1 MRLAGVQNFPPMD
14 RVLFGQPAA
23 DMVLAEAQRLGATRV
38 YLVVSHTLNTTT
50 NEIEM
55 IRTKLGDRY
64 AGTFD
69 RVPQHTTRANA
80 VEIAKAATAAGADLL
95 AAVGGG
101 SVVDVVKIV
110 TMCMEHEIFEED
122 GLDGYEL
129 TAGAPGAPTVSK
141 QFSAPRVRSIVVP
154 TTLSGGEYNAGALVT
169 DTRRDWKQ
177 VFHHPLMMPHAII
190 LDPQITL
197 HTPETLWLGSGTR
210 SMDHGIE
217 ALCAK
222 LGTPLV
228 DAVVTEG
235 IGLLA
240 EGLRRCKSDPTDLE
254 ARRLAQ
260 YGSWLSAFGLQTR
273 VPMGASHAIGHVLG
287 GTFGVPHYLITPVLM
302 PHVLRYNRPATEDA
316 QRRIAAALGAAGR
329 SAADA
334 FEQFIQELGLP
345 GRLSDVGIE
354 PGDYQRIGEIAVKS
368 VFAPANPRP
377 LNQPAD
383 IVALLETVKDQTAA
397 ERA

>member
-1 MRLAGVQNFPPMD
+1 MGVVGSHQYPSMESVIYG
-14 RVLFGQPAA
+14 RPAA
-23 DMVLAEAQRLGATRV
+23 EALREEAERLGAKRV
-38 YLVVSHTLNTTT
+38 YLIASRTLNTTT
-50 NEIEM
+50 DEVEK
-55 IRTKLGDRY
+55 IRKALGDRH
-64 AGTFD
+64 AATFD
-69 RVPQHTTRANA
+69 GVPQHTTRTSA
-80 VEIAKAATAAGADLL
+80 VAIAKAAAAAGADLL
-95 AAVGGG
+95 VAVGGG

-110 TMCMEHEIFEED
+110 TVCLENEIFAED

-129 TAGAPGAPTVSK
+129 TAGAPGVPFAAKSFRAPT
-141 QFSAPRVRSIVVP
+141 VRSIVVP

-177 VFHHPLMMPHAII
+177 IFHHPLMMPRAII
-190 LDPQITL
+190 LDPQITIP
-197 HTPETLWLGSGTR
+197 TPETLWLGSGTR

-217 ALCAK
+217 ALCSG

-240 EGLRRCKSDPTDLE
+240 EGLRRCKAAPLDLE

-287 GTFGVPHYLITPVLM
+287 GTFGVPHFLITPVLM

-329 SAADA
+329 SAARA
-334 FEQFIQELGLP
+334 LEQLVQELGLP
-345 GRLSDVGIE
+345 GKLSDVGIQ
-354 PGDYQRIGEIAVKS
+354 PTDYPRIGEIAVKS
-368 VFAPANPRP
+368 VFARVNPRP
-377 LNQPAD
+377 LLQPAEV
-383 IVALLETVKDQTAA
+383 VALLETTQDQVAA
-397 ERA
+397 EPA